1 MIDHQAKLQGFEP
14 DTKVTIDSRHWDAL
28 KRTVWRMQTSW
39 RFVERAASEILAR
52 CRHADGC
59 PGTLDTTAPCLRECP
74 DRETRMDALVI
85 CSNASG
91 FIVNAVGQLPATSYT
106 PPTREHYDLI
116 VAAAVTAEEE
126 LDALKLKNE
135 SSHAEPPDTEYPPAL
150 PETTTETP

>member
-1 MIDHQAKLQGFEP
+1 MAVSQEKMQGFGPE
-14 DTKVTIDSRHWDAL
+14 TKVTIDSRHWDAL

-39 RFVERAASEILAR
+39 RFVEGAAAAILSR
-52 CRHADGC
+52 CRHAEGC
-59 PGTLDTTAPCLRECP
+59 PGALNMTEPCLRECP

-91 FIVNAVGQLPATSYT
+91 FALTPVGQSHATSYT

-126 LDALKLKNE
+126 LDVLRNG
-135 SSHAEPPDTEYPPAL
+135 SSTSDTEHPPAL
-150 PETTTETP
+150 PETTETTP